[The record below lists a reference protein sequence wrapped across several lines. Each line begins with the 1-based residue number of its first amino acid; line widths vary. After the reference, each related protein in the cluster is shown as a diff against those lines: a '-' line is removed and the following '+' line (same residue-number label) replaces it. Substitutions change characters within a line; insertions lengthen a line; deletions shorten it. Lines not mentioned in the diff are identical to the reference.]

1 MRHVRVGDLSLR
13 VIGSGSS
20 GPDRPP
26 FVLVHGIGMS
36 HRYLARLH
44 DELVRRGEQVFSV
57 DLPGF
62 GGLPRPARDLGVADM
77 ARALAAALDRCGVPP
92 AVLVGQSM
100 GTQWVTEAA
109 RLRPTAGVVLI
120 GPVADERHRTPPRQA
135 LALAVDT
142 LRESPGANAL
152 VLTDY
157 LRCGLPWYTT
167 QLRHMLTY
175 PLEDGIRALRMPV
188 LVLRGGRDPIAGLA
202 WCRRLVRAG
211 GDAELVLVP
220 GHAHNCQHS
229 APRAVASALLAFA
242 GRLAEAGRAA

>member
-1 MRHVRVGDLSLR
+1 MRQVRRGDLAFR
-13 VIGSGSS
+13 VHSS
-20 GPDRPP
+20 GPAVPGRPP

-44 DELVRRGEQVFSV
+44 DELLRRGEQVFSV

-62 GGLPRPARDLGVADM
+62 GGLPRPARHLGVADM
-77 ARALAAALDRCGVPP
+77 PRARAAALPRSPLPP

-142 LRESPGANAL
+142 LRESPGANVL
-152 VLTDY
+152 VFTDY
-157 LRCGLPWYTT
+157 LRCGLPWYLT

-175 PLEDGIRALRMPV
+175 PLEDGIRALGMPM
-188 LVLRGGRDPIAGLA
+188 LVIRGGRDPIAGLA
-202 WCRRLVRAG
+202 WCRRVVRAG
-211 GDAELVLVP
+211 ADAELVFIP

-242 GRLAEAGRAA
+242 GRLASAGAAA